1 MAGGNSMKKIILT
14 SVAAVALVLSAS
26 AQTATQDM
34 KNAGSETKQAA
45 KDTGKGVAK
54 GAKKT
59 GKAVKHTTH
68 KAAKKVEQKTQ

>member
-1 MAGGNSMKKIILT
+1 MKHIRTTIT
-14 SVAAVALVLSAS
+14 ASVFAVALAFTAA

-34 KNAGSETKQAA
+34 KNAGSDTKLAA

-59 GKAVKHTTH
+59 GKAVKHGTH
-68 KAAKKVEQKTQ
+68 KAANKVAQKTQ

>member
-1 MAGGNSMKKIILT
+1 MKIFRVIMG
-14 SVAAVALVLSAS
+14 SVFAVALAVSAS
-26 AQTATQDM
+26 AQTAGQDM

-59 GKAVKHTTH
+59 GSAVKHTTH
-68 KAAKKVEQKTQ
+68 KAAAKVDQKTQ

>member
-1 MAGGNSMKKIILT
+1 MKDIITT
-14 SVAAVALVLSAS
+14 SVIAVALAFSAS

-59 GKAVKHTTH
+59 GKAVKHGTN
-68 KAAKKVEQKTQ
+68 KAANKVAEKTQ